1 MKVKLTLV
9 KSPIGYS
16 KGHRE
21 TLRVIGLK
29 KIGSSVIRE
38 DNPAIQG
45 VIRKCAHLLSV
56 ESIAE

>member
-21 TLRVIGLK
+21 SLRVIGLR

-38 DNPAIQG
+38 DNPATQG